1 MKLLTVEQNTTEYST
16 HWFSAYNRSDF
27 KEYVKINSH
36 LEAAAWTS
44 SYYALLSEKN
54 HKRLTKNKV
63 ECFKN
68 YIHKSLKQADTL
80 LIAWNDTPPPLRFL
94 LEETQKWVVLYVGNH
109 LRTADSWSLH
119 NKLGIT
125 KKEDETIF
133 GSEAKSALKL
143 LSIQAQFMDD
153 KYLDKR
159 VISAAHRLYEALD
172 IFARP
177 TITTKDLNK
186 ITTSLAEART
196 LSMVEHKEIYS
207 CCSALTEYVLSDA
220 AQPPQAFIT
229 ELTKDWSESF
239 RAICNTTAGLQAWIK
254 ILPVMEEMEEKEFNN
269 IHTDIV
275 TKLET
280 AELRLHRSSLNIT
293 NSWLALLT

>member
-16 HWFSAYNRSDF
+16 HWFNAYNRSDF
-27 KEYVKINSH
+27 KEYLKINSL

-44 SYYALLSEKN
+44 SYYALLSERN
-54 HKRLTKNKV
+54 HKGLTKNKV
-63 ECFKN
+63 EGFKS
-68 YIHKSLKQADTL
+68 YIQKSLKQADTL
-80 LIAWNDTPPPLRFL
+80 LIAWNDTPPQLRFL
-94 LEETQKWVVLYVGNH
+94 LEATRKWTLPFVDSQ
-109 LRTADSWSLH
+109 LRTAESWSLH

-159 VISAAHRLYEALD
+159 IASAVHRLYEALD

-177 TITTKDLNK
+177 TITEKDLNK
-186 ITTSLAEART
+186 ITASLAEART
-196 LSMVEHKEIYS
+196 FSMVEHKEIYS
-207 CCSALTEYVLSDA
+207 CCSALTEYVLSDV
-220 AQPPQAFIT
+220 AQPPQTFIT
-229 ELTKDWSESF
+229 KLTKDWSESF
-239 RAICNTTAGLQAWIK
+239 RAICNTTAGLHAWTK
-254 ILPVMEEMEEKEFNN
+254 ILPVMEEMEEKEFDDLSA
-269 IHTDIV
+269 DIV

-280 AELRLHRSSLNIT
+280 AELRLHQSSLNIS

>member
-1 MKLLTVEQNTTEYST
+1 MLTVEKNTTEHST
-16 HWFSAYNRSDF
+16 YWFRAYNRNDF
-27 KEYVKINSH
+27 KEYLKITSY
-36 LEAAAWTS
+36 LETAAWTA
-44 SYYALLSEKN
+44 SYYELLSEKN

-63 ECFKN
+63 EGFKN
-68 YIHKSLKQADTL
+68 YIQKNLKQADTL
-80 LIAWNDTPPPLRFL
+80 LIAWIDIPPQLKFL
-94 LEETQKWVVLYVGNH
+94 LEATRKWTLPFVDRQ

-143 LSIQAQFMDD
+143 VSIQAQFMDD

-186 ITTSLAEART
+186 ITASLAEARI

-207 CCSALTEYVLSDA
+207 
-220 AQPPQAFIT
+220 
-229 ELTKDWSESF
+229 
-239 RAICNTTAGLQAWIK
+239 
-254 ILPVMEEMEEKEFNN
+254 
-269 IHTDIV
+269 
-275 TKLET
+275 
-280 AELRLHRSSLNIT
+280 
-293 NSWLALLT
+293 